1 MGFFKNRKNW
11 YENKGAAQTTPSL
24 LPDEYDK
31 TFKQNRYKENK
42 LPGIVDATDAYANLL
57 EMTISFQH
65 VPTGKSLYFKAF
77 ITTFNESYSCE
88 WAQEAVYGRA
98 DPLYM
103 FKSTTRRISLAFKV
117 PAASMGEAYENLGKI
132 QSLAQF
138 LYPNYDATEYAQTIS
153 QSPLVRMKV
162 MNLAMDAHHKM
173 YVRNETTTAAQL
185 FEAYYS
191 TNDASLGLL
200 GAVTSLTVNH
210 NLENPDIGSLEKEQN
225 TILPKMIDVN
235 LEFAPIHEHR
245 LGWDANGNFGEW
257 GDFLDESY
265 TTINYPY
272 GVSLYEP
279 DLVKAANVVAI
290 GSTTDARAL
299 NELGGDADD
308 LDFTSQESYALAVND
323 AYEEDAIAAY
333 AVLLQDLTAGGSRAI
348 SALTY
353 MAQQIGESV
362 GQIGPG
368 GGGGSTTHW
377 LEAEGIAGTEWA
389 DKFWDAAVAGDKQN

>member
-11 YENKGAAQTTPSL
+11 YENKGAAETTPEVT
-24 LPDEYDK
+24 PDEYDK
-31 TFKQNRYKENK
+31 TFKQNRYKENE
-42 LPGIVDATDAYANLL
+42 LSGIVDATDAYANLL

-103 FKSTTRRISLAFKV
+103 FKNTTRRISLAFKV
-117 PAASMGEAYENLGKI
+117 PAASMGEAYENLGKV

-138 LYPNYDATEYAQTIS
+138 LYPNYDDTQYAQTIS

-162 MNLAMDAHHKM
+162 MNLAQDAYHKM
-173 YVRNETTTAAQL
+173 YMRNETTTAAQL
-185 FEAYYS
+185 FEAYFS

-200 GAVTSLTVNH
+200 GAITNMTINH
-210 NLENPDIGSLEKEQN
+210 NIENPDIGSLEKEQN
-225 TILPKMIDVN
+225 TILPKMIEVN

-245 LGWDANGNFGEW
+245 LGWDDNGNFGEW

-279 DLVKAANVVAI
+279 DLVNAANA
-290 GSTTDARAL
+290 
-299 NELGGDADD
+299 
-308 LDFTSQESYALAVND
+308 
-323 AYEEDAIAAY
+323 
-333 AVLLQDLTAGGSRAI
+333 
-348 SALTY
+348 
-353 MAQQIGESV
+353 
-362 GQIGPG
+362 
-368 GGGGSTTHW
+368 
-377 LEAEGIAGTEWA
+377 
-389 DKFWDAAVAGDKQN
+389 AAVASTADRKDELDNDGNTPETAPVEPPNSATLQDQHAMTVAFFEGILAHPRSENTIVDPLGAGDIQLGSGHSGYYLGADGVDFNFDFGTDTDTD